1 MSSRYT
7 EVDRVEFEDFVNY
20 LGFKRIIPGHV
31 CRELVYECKLSVGT
45 RIRIYSTLTEEY
57 GVRGK
62 GNDAIRV
69 VCVSGLDD
77 IFYNTKRVHR
87 TQNWRKSI
95 LNRID
100 TIYEEMPQ
108 PKVCTECD
116 DGILLPKKG
125 KFGDFL
131 GCSNYPN
138 CRNTQQIRSDD

>member
-7 EVDRVEFEDFVNY
+7 EIDRMEFEDFVHSLN
-20 LGFKRIIPGHV
+20 FKQIIPGHP
-31 CRELVYECKLSVGT
+31 CKELVYECKLAVGT

-69 VCVSGLDD
+69 LCVAGVDD
-77 IFYNTKRVHR
+77 IFHNTKRVHR

-100 TIYEEMPQ
+100 SIYEEMPQ
-108 PKVCTECD
+108 PKTCTECT

-125 KFGDFL
+125 KFGEFL

-138 CRNTQQIRSDD
+138 CKCTQQIRSDN